1 MRRYFRYPDGRFAP
15 KGTGSTISGAKESD
29 AEKRARLLKTTDPTE
44 LYANRHLLTRNE
56 INERID
62 RINAE
67 TRLSDLARQYD
78 NNNSAVARGKKI
90 VDSVLA
96 ASSTAIRVYG
106 MWNSDAGK
114 AARRLL
120 GLPVPNKNSAFNA
133 LLKQYE
139 GTSYQDIL
147 DVANRMDALRRIERA
162 MSGANIDGKR

>member
-15 KGTGSTISGAKESD
+15 KGIGSTNNRVNESD
-29 AEKRARLLKTTDPTE
+29 AEKRARLLKSTDPTE

-62 RINAE
+62 RINTE
-67 TRLSDLARQYD
+67 QRLSDLVRQYNQTD
-78 NNNSAVARGKKI
+78 SVISRGKKI
-90 VDSVLA
+90 VDSILET
-96 ASSTAIRVYG
+96 SSTAIRAYG

-114 AARRLL
+114 AARRVL
-120 GLPVPNKNSAFNA
+120 GLPVPNRNSAFNA

-139 GTSYQDIL
+139 GTSYHDIV

-162 MSGANIDGKR
+162 MSGANIDGKK

>member
-15 KGTGSTISGAKESD
+15 KGIGSTNTGINESD
-29 AEKRARLLKTTDPTE
+29 AEKRARLLKSTDPTE

-56 INERID
+56 ISERID
-62 RINAE
+62 RINTE
-67 TRLSDLARQYD
+67 QRLSDLARQYNQTD
-78 NNNSAVARGKKI
+78 SAISRGKKI

-120 GLPVPNKNSAFNA
+120 GLPVPNRNSAFNA

-139 GTSYQDIL
+139 GTPYKDIV
-147 DVANRMDALRRIERA
+147 DVANRLDALRRIERA
-162 MSGANIDGKR
+162 MSGANIDGKK